1 MGGNEGSI
9 KTGNAG
15 ARLAC
20 GIVEPISWN
29 DFKLHRLSKKN
40 RKTGTRINILHTFI
54 VWWDKVENKDWSS
67 KFRSKHRTN
76 TVLCLLR
83 NLLEQSLGSP
93 WTAFWDNYIIGGIT
107 VLSSFCLSVIHTIH
121 YLIHNREDRM
131 NKNYQKDKVTYTSS
145 PLYRSHKCFMHSG
158 PLLYTWAT
166 GPLINNKY
174 IHSHY
179 PCRNFEK

>member
-1 MGGNEGSI
+1 MGSFQ
-9 KTGNAG
+9 K
-15 ARLAC
+15 ARQT
-20 GIVEPISWN
+20 
-29 DFKLHRLSKKN
+29 D
-40 RKTGTRINILHTFI
+40 
-54 VWWDKVENKDWSS
+54 
-67 KFRSKHRTN
+67 
-76 TVLCLLR
+76 
-83 NLLEQSLGSP
+83 P

-107 VLSSFCLSVIHTIH
+107 MLSSFCLSVIHTIH

-174 IHSHY
+174 THIILVQISDNKYLQVLLEWDKVKITSDKPSYSQFNPVWIFPPFLDEEIRQQMHH
-179 PCRNFEK
+179 CGKFLDFVWFHFLNAWK